1 MSRLEQIDSLA
12 RRLRRMERSR
22 RPLEA
27 GEVVEGTGHAALDSL
42 LPAGGLARGRLFE
55 WINARGPGTGAVTL
69 ALLAAGELTKDGEN
83 RTAGALAVIDRDGG
97 FYPAAVA
104 EMGLSPK
111 GLLLVRPESET
122 EWLWAVEQVLRS
134 PAVDVMLTWAD
145 RIDDRVFRRW
155 QLAAEAG
162 GGVGMLVRSAEA
174 LGTPSWASVRLL
186 VRGWACGDGMECGGG
201 SGKRVGRRWSVRVLR
216 DRTGGGGDDGFEW
229 LLEWDDETGGLHL
242 LSRLECPAPA
252 GVQAT
257 R

>member
-1 MSRLEQIDSLA
+1 MSRLEQIGSLA

-22 RPLEA
+22 RSPEA
-27 GEVVEGTGHAALDSL
+27 EEVVEGTGHAALDSL

-69 ALLAAGELTKDGEN
+69 ALLAAGGLAGDEEN
-83 RTAGALAVIDRDGG
+83 RTAGVLAVVDRDGG

-145 RIDDRVFRRW
+145 RIDDREDVGGAQQIKQHQNQDHR
-155 QLAAEAG
+155 QNHAHHAAAG
-162 GGVGMLVRSAEA
+162 GHLVGFGGQFLQLGVAQAAQA
-174 LGTPSWASVRLL
+174 LPG
-186 VRGWACGDGMECGGG
+186 
-201 SGKRVGRRWSVRVLR
+201 
-216 DRTGGGGDDGFEW
+216 
-229 LLEWDDETGGLHL
+229 
-242 LSRLECPAPA
+242 
-252 GVQAT
+252 
-257 R
+257 